1 MMMILNEKCM
11 QVNTRVE
18 NSVLVDMAGEA
29 QAIDGAYWRDY
40 WMGGLRTADG
50 WKWRSGDPMDYTN
63 WHEDN
68 PDGLVGG
75 PYTTLLKNIEHST
88 YRWAA
93 ETDPDTPDKVDNGVI
108 CEIRLV

>member
-1 MMMILNEKCM
+1 VE
-11 QVNTRVE
+11 VNTEAE
-18 NSVLVDMAGEA
+18 NAVLVGMAGEA

-40 WMGGLRTADG
+40 WMGGLRTDQG

-63 WHEDN
+63 WH
-68 PDGLVGG
+68 PGTQARG
-75 PYTTLLKNIEHST
+75 PYTTLLKDNHDT